1 MRLRA
6 FRTMQRCWSPVIWYR
21 TTAPVICAFAASSA
35 TSRSLC
41 CVSPAITTSPRP
53 CAENSK
59 ARRFRFAVRTRR
71 KAGNS
76 SCSTA
81 TTPAT
86 SAGACGRTNPHGP
99 PRPHPH
105 RPSTRWSVCI
115 ITPSPWAAAGW
126 TPWASL
132 SRKRSGASSIPT
144 PTSVPWCGDT
154 STRRTMAGAATCACS
169 RLRRPAPSSCPR
181 AIGTRSI
188 RGRPRTG
195 ISTCMPMAASTPR
208 FIGSSRCRCA
218 SHLHARP
225 TSRLGLILLGLL
237 LCITVRADGALH
249 SLWELHGK
257 HNTVYLLGSIH
268 VLRPNDYPLA
278 PVVLDAYT
286 HAGSLLMEVNLDEIN
301 SEQVQAEMLAS
312 AILSDGKTLPD
323 VLGKQRYERAAAL
336 AHEIGVEL
344 SKFDQFAPWFAAEAI
359 SELQLTQLGFQ
370 PENGVEMY
378 FMDRA
383 HSDGKSVDGLETVHD
398 QISVFQNM
406 SLDAQAEY
414 LLSSLE
420 QAHDLPKE
428 VDSMVR
434 AWQRGDTRWFESE
447 LQSDLGHD
455 PDLYQSV
462 LLARN
467 RKWVPKIEAL
477 LNSDK
482 NYLVI
487 VGTGHLAG
495 RGSVVDL
502 LKKDGIVATQR

>member
-1 MRLRA
+1 M
-6 FRTMQRCWSPVIWYR
+6 
-21 TTAPVICAFAASSA
+21 
-35 TSRSLC
+35 
-41 CVSPAITTSPRP
+41 
-53 CAENSK
+53 
-59 ARRFRFAVRTRR
+59 
-71 KAGNS
+71 
-76 SCSTA
+76 
-81 TTPAT
+81 
-86 SAGACGRTNPHGP
+86 
-99 PRPHPH
+99 
-105 RPSTRWSVCI
+105 
-115 ITPSPWAAAGW
+115 
-126 TPWASL
+126 
-132 SRKRSGASSIPT
+132 
-144 PTSVPWCGDT
+144 
-154 STRRTMAGAATCACS
+154 
-169 RLRRPAPSSCPR
+169 
-181 AIGTRSI
+181 
-188 RGRPRTG
+188 
-195 ISTCMPMAASTPR
+195 
-208 FIGSSRCRCA
+208 
-218 SHLHARP
+218 HARP

-237 LCITVRADGALH
+237 LCVTVRADGALH

-312 AILSDGKTLPD
+312 ALLSDGKTLPD
-323 VLGKQRYERAAAL
+323 VLGKQRYERASAL
-336 AHEIGVEL
+336 AREIGVEL

-378 FMDRA
+378 FMGRA
-383 HSDGKSVDGLETVHD
+383 RSDGKSVDGLETVHD

-455 PDLYQSV
+455 SDLYQSV
-462 LLARN
+462 LVARN

-477 LNSDK
+477 LNGDK

-495 RGSVVDL
+495 QGSVVDL

>member
-1 MRLRA
+1 
-6 FRTMQRCWSPVIWYR
+6 
-21 TTAPVICAFAASSA
+21 
-35 TSRSLC
+35 
-41 CVSPAITTSPRP
+41 
-53 CAENSK
+53 
-59 ARRFRFAVRTRR
+59 
-71 KAGNS
+71 
-76 SCSTA
+76 
-81 TTPAT
+81 
-86 SAGACGRTNPHGP
+86 
-99 PRPHPH
+99 
-105 RPSTRWSVCI
+105 
-115 ITPSPWAAAGW
+115 
-126 TPWASL
+126 
-132 SRKRSGASSIPT
+132 
-144 PTSVPWCGDT
+144 
-154 STRRTMAGAATCACS
+154 
-169 RLRRPAPSSCPR
+169 
-181 AIGTRSI
+181 
-188 RGRPRTG
+188 
-195 ISTCMPMAASTPR
+195 
-208 FIGSSRCRCA
+208 
-218 SHLHARP
+218 LHARP
-225 TSRLGLILLGLL
+225 TSRPGLILLGLL
-237 LCITVRADGALH
+237 LCVTVRADGALH

-286 HAGSLLMEVNLDEIN
+286 HAGSLLMEVNLEEMD
-301 SEQVQAEMLAS
+301 SDQVQAEMLAS

-383 HSDGKSVDGLETVHD
+383 RSDGKSVDGLETVHD

-414 LLSSLE
+414 LMSSLE

-455 PDLYQSV
+455 SDLYQSV

-495 RGSVVDL
+495 PGSVVDL

>member
-1 MRLRA
+1 M
-6 FRTMQRCWSPVIWYR
+6 
-21 TTAPVICAFAASSA
+21 
-35 TSRSLC
+35 
-41 CVSPAITTSPRP
+41 
-53 CAENSK
+53 
-59 ARRFRFAVRTRR
+59 
-71 KAGNS
+71 
-76 SCSTA
+76 
-81 TTPAT
+81 
-86 SAGACGRTNPHGP
+86 
-99 PRPHPH
+99 
-105 RPSTRWSVCI
+105 
-115 ITPSPWAAAGW
+115 
-126 TPWASL
+126 
-132 SRKRSGASSIPT
+132 
-144 PTSVPWCGDT
+144 
-154 STRRTMAGAATCACS
+154 
-169 RLRRPAPSSCPR
+169 
-181 AIGTRSI
+181 
-188 RGRPRTG
+188 
-195 ISTCMPMAASTPR
+195 
-208 FIGSSRCRCA
+208 
-218 SHLHARP
+218 HARP

-237 LCITVRADGALH
+237 LCVTVRADGTLH

-286 HAGSLLMEVNLDEIN
+286 HAGSLFMEVNLEEIN

-312 AILSDGKTLPD
+312 ATLSGGKTLPD

-344 SKFDQFAPWFAAEAI
+344 SSFDQFAPWFAAEAI

-370 PENGVEMY
+370 AENGVEMY

-383 HSDGKSVDGLETVHD
+383 RSDGKSVDGLETVHD
-398 QISVFQNM
+398 QMSVFQNM

-434 AWQRGDTRWFESE
+434 AWKRGDTRWFESE

-455 PDLYQSV
+455 SDLYQSV
-462 LLARN
+462 LVARN

-477 LNSDK
+477 LNSDE

-495 RGSVVDL
+495 QGSVVDL